1 MQKNTKQLSA
11 HLNYISRQ
19 GILELLDSDL
29 NLYTD
34 HSQLA
39 DCLENYQ
46 NGYVIP
52 NENENKKERRETYNM
67 VFSMRDYDDCDAV
80 SLKNAAFETIKIST
94 PMLTLFLLFIMIRT
108 IHIAIFVLRLQ
119 IMMEVA
125 LILKKLTAPQSAKP
139 LQRILINEESMHL
152 PPENKIAFVGDNL
165 PTISQK
171 L

>member
-52 NENENKKERRETYNM
+52 NENENKKE
-67 VFSMRDYDDCDAV
+67 
-80 SLKNAAFETIKIST
+80 
-94 PMLTLFLLFIMIRT
+94 
-108 IHIAIFVLRLQ
+108 
-119 IMMEVA
+119 
-125 LILKKLTAPQSAKP
+125 
-139 LQRILINEESMHL
+139 
-152 PPENKIAFVGDNL
+152 
-165 PTISQK
+165 
-171 L
+171 